1 MEEGGPLEASCL
13 NDLSSLLTLYLY
25 GTKVTGRAT
34 GIDIKHIATCQGK
47 LDGATAVGDL
57 VVCAPFLSDQ
67 VMGYDTKTG
76 TATGVDIQ
84 HTATDQRKFSC
95 MSALTSLRYLDLRF
109 PQTQASALIKGGQ
122 TMVYDARTGR
132 TTGIIIRHIA
142 TGQRKVRVV
151 TAAGSL
157 VVFAPFFSDQL
168 IVYDTEIGRATEN
181 DIKHIA
187 TDQHKSSGVTAVSD
201 VGPLRGPAAGPGG
214 PQRRAARPAL

>member
-76 TATGVDIQ
+76 RTMS
-84 HTATDQRKFSC
+84 TD
-95 MSALTSLRYLDLRF
+95 
-109 PQTQASALIKGGQ
+109 
-122 TMVYDARTGR
+122 
-132 TTGIIIRHIA
+132 
-142 TGQRKVRVV
+142 
-151 TAAGSL
+151 
-157 VVFAPFFSDQL
+157 
-168 IVYDTEIGRATEN
+168 
-181 DIKHIA
+181 
-187 TDQHKSSGVTAVSD
+187 
-201 VGPLRGPAAGPGG
+201 
-214 PQRRAARPAL
+214 